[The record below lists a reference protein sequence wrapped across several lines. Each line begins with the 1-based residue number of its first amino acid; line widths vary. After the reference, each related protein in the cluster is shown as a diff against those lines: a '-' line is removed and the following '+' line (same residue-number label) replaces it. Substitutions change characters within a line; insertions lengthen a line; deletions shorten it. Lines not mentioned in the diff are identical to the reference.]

1 MKKITD
7 IFSKDE
13 LDYLSRERPD
23 LVPMEVP
30 SIEENIL
37 TIPSL
42 DQVISK
48 FLKKYDVKI
57 EPRNVGEWN
66 GWDTVSTIGSFFAKD
81 YSISTTRIA
90 DTMFYANRSN
100 QINSAAQE
108 WNTWKRWVFDTK
120 EKEFNKFNDELVR
133 SINLHNQKVK
143 NENSELIKIAELN
156 NQKISKE
163 LAKPPAKN
171 YIAELV
177 KQRKLK
183 EIENKKNAK
192 SFLLI
197 TFCTLLFFNV
207 LGRCTSNFNKNRKKS
222 ELKLLICRTP
232 KKDLGIC
239 YARDEVNIL

>member
-1 MKKITD
+1 MAKNDNKNFSLPTIKDLEIYFDLIKKKD
-7 IFSKDE
+7 I
-13 LDYLSRERPD
+13 
-23 LVPMEVP
+23 
-30 SIEENIL
+30 
-37 TIPSL
+37 
-42 DQVISK
+42 
-48 FLKKYDVKI
+48 
-57 EPRNVGEWN
+57 
-66 GWDTVSTIGSFFAKD
+66 
-81 YSISTTRIA
+81 
-90 DTMFYANRSN
+90 
-100 QINSAAQE
+100 
-108 WNTWKRWVFDTK
+108 
-120 EKEFNKFNDELVR
+120 
-133 SINLHNQKVK
+133 
-143 NENSELIKIAELN
+143 SELEIETDQIRIKIVSENKNIKFSTQQTASEIINHSQSAELN

-197 TFCTLLFFNV
+197 TFCTLLLFNV

-239 YARDEVNIL
+239 YARDEVKIL